1 LSARLFARPVTIA
14 LIPYTPL
21 FRSRGV
27 IEDKDTKNRFASES
41 VYNAIKN
48 DKTVGV
54 ISEDKVSGKVELV
67 APLGILAGIVP
78 TTNPTSTA
86 IFKSMLTAKTRN
98 TIVFAFHPQAQQSSV
113 HAAKVVYDAA
123 VAAGAPKNF
132 IQWIE
137 TPSIDATNALIK
149 NPKIASILATG

>member
-78 TTNPTSTA
+78 TTNPTSRSEEHT
-86 IFKSMLTAKTRN
+86 SEL
-98 TIVFAFHPQAQQSSV
+98 QSRFDLV
-113 HAAKVVYDAA
+113 CRLLLEK
-123 VAAGAPKNF
+123 
-132 IQWIE
+132 
-137 TPSIDATNALIK
+137 
-149 NPKIASILATG
+149 